1 MKTYK
6 DDNKNFK
13 PMNINKNSN
22 TKEKTMKL
30 LLTLSLASLLFF
42 IGCDQ
47 SSEPTSPAGS
57 STTPKVNLISIPAPA
72 SGMSV
77 EALLTKYKE
86 IEGDEGGRFT
96 AYFSYEGGPFGN
108 VTVYSKLY
116 FYDDAFSGDKVISQ
130 TLDTDYAA
138 MSFGP
143 SMQFDARVKL
153 DLKFTG
159 LDLTGVD
166 PNNVDFVYV
175 DDDGTVEYL
184 QYDYI
189 TVNLSTG
196 TIEVDDAELTH
207 FSRYGFV
214 NGQE

>member
-30 LLTLSLASLLFF
+30 LLTLSLASLLFCSGF
-42 IGCDQ
+42 YQ